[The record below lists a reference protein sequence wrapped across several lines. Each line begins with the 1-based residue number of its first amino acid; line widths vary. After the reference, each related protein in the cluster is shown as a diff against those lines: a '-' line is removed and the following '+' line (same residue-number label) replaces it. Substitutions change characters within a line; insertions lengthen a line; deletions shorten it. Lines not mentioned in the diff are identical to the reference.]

1 MYATTYMDLK
11 GIMQSENRQFQ
22 KDNFYDSIYVAFLKW
37 QNYKDEE
44 QSSDCRELRREER
57 GEVTAITGSR
67 QGSFVSCLVV
77 ITHIYMW

>member
-37 QNYKDEE
+37 QNYKDEK
-44 QSSDCRELRREER
+44 QSSDRRELRREER
-57 GEVTAITGSR
+57 GAAITGSR

>member
-44 QSSDCRELRREER
+44 QSSDRRELRREER
-57 GEVTAITGSR
+57 GAAITGSR

>member
-44 QSSDCRELRREER
+44 QSSDRRELRKEER
-57 GEVTAITGSR
+57 GAAITGSR